1 MTSRFP
7 NVSAQTPRRP
17 SLPKRAISRR
27 LSALSTTTAATT
39 GAQAGTTQHDLTE
52 EIEEIK
58 RYEDFT
64 TIDWVQDAAQEQ
76 LRRRARRK
84 QNAGVFEQRGSLGWR
99 RRLEGTYDAGQA
111 WIVVTLV
118 GAAIGLNA
126 GFLNIITEWLSDIK
140 LGYCTTA
147 FYLNENFCCWGD
159 EKGCP
164 EWHRWSSF
172 WLLNYLLYLLFS
184 TVFALA
190 SASLVKSFAP
200 YAAGSGISEIKC
212 IIAGFVMKG
221 FLGFWTLLIKSICL
235 PLAIASGLSVGKE
248 GPSVHYAV
256 CTGNVISRFF
266 GKYKRN
272 AAKTREILSACA
284 AAGVA
289 VAFGSPIGGVLFSL
303 EEMSSY
309 FPLKTMWRSYFCA
322 LVATAVLA
330 AMNPFWT
337 GQLVM
342 FEVRYDRSWH
352 FFEIIFF
359 IFIGIFGGLYG
370 AFVMKWNLRAQAFRK
385 KYLAKYAILEAT
397 LLAAGT
403 AILCFPNM
411 FLRIDMTESMEILF
425 HECEA
430 GRDYDGLCEAKNRWR
445 MALSLAFATIMRT
458 ILVII
463 SYGCKVPAGIFV
475 PSMAV
480 GASFGRMVGIL
491 VQALHE
497 AFPHAKFFAAC
508 QPDVDCITPG
518 TYAFLGAA
526 AALSGIMHI
535 TVSVVVIMFELTG
548 ALTYILPTMIVVGV
562 TKAVSERFGKGGIAD
577 RMIWFNGFPFLDNK
591 EEHTFGVPVSQVM
604 TSEVTWLPSSGL
616 TLRAVEQL
624 MAQNK
629 YQGFPVVEDRTS
641 KILIGYIGRTELRY
655 AIDRSKKESFVSS
668 NAKCFFTQPPAS
680 AAQTPSVTAPPVTFD
695 AIEDASGQQS
705 VDFSRFIDPV
715 PLAVHPRL
723 PLETVMELFK
733 KMGPRVILVEYRG
746 RLAGLVTVKD
756 CLKYQFKVEAQETST
771 HDPALEIRQEKLW
784 GLMNRGADWLADK
797 VLSISG
803 GRIKLSGGRASN
815 FLESRAED
823 PRDQFTPI
831 LASSGH
837 DILDGTEDVDQGVEL
852 QSRR

>member
-1 MTSRFP
+1 M
-7 NVSAQTPRRP
+7 
-17 SLPKRAISRR
+17 
-27 LSALSTTTAATT
+27 
-39 GAQAGTTQHDLTE
+39 
-52 EIEEIK
+52 
-58 RYEDFT
+58 
-64 TIDWVQDAAQEQ
+64 
-76 LRRRARRK
+76 
-84 QNAGVFEQRGSLGWR
+84 
-99 RRLEGTYDAGQA
+99 
-111 WIVVTLV
+111 
-118 GAAIGLNA
+118 
-126 GFLNIITEWLSDIK
+126 
-140 LGYCTTA
+140 
-147 FYLNENFCCWGD
+147 
-159 EKGCP
+159 
-164 EWHRWSSF
+164 
-172 WLLNYLLYLLFS
+172 
-184 TVFALA
+184 
-190 SASLVKSFAP
+190 
-200 YAAGSGISEIKC
+200 
-212 IIAGFVMKG
+212 
-221 FLGFWTLLIKSICL
+221 
-235 PLAIASGLSVGKE
+235 
-248 GPSVHYAV
+248 
-256 CTGNVISRFF
+256 
-266 GKYKRN
+266 
-272 AAKTREILSACA
+272 
-284 AAGVA
+284 
-289 VAFGSPIGGVLFSL
+289 
-303 EEMSSY
+303 
-309 FPLKTMWRSYFCA
+309 
-322 LVATAVLA
+322 
-330 AMNPFWT
+330 
-337 GQLVM
+337 
-342 FEVRYDRSWH
+342 
-352 FFEIIFF
+352 
-359 IFIGIFGGLYG
+359 
-370 AFVMKWNLRAQAFRK
+370 
-385 KYLAKYAILEAT
+385 
-397 LLAAGT
+397 
-403 AILCFPNM
+403 
-411 FLRIDMTESMEILF
+411 
-425 HECEA
+425 
-430 GRDYDGLCEAKNRWR
+430 
-445 MALSLAFATIMRT
+445 
-458 ILVII
+458 
-463 SYGCKVPAGIFV
+463 
-475 PSMAV
+475 
-480 GASFGRMVGIL
+480 
-491 VQALHE
+491 
-497 AFPHAKFFAAC
+497 
-508 QPDVDCITPG
+508 
-518 TYAFLGAA
+518 
-526 AALSGIMHI
+526 
-535 TVSVVVIMFELTG
+535 
-548 ALTYILPTMIVVGV
+548 VGV